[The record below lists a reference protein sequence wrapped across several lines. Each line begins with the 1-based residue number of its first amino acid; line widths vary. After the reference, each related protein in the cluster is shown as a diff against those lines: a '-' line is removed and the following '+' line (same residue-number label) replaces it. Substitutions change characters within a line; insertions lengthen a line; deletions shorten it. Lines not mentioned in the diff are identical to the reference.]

1 MMKAQRKWSVTLSVW
16 LVATLT
22 LALLV
27 LSLFGCGGGKSSP
40 LTSPSVSSPPE
51 ISSDQSIATARFFVD
66 VKTRQ
71 VTVTP
76 VSGTNKTTKGRT
88 IFTGTAINFV
98 TSTLLDHPGNP
109 GIKVIR
115 VALVNRTNITI
126 GQFPNGV
133 VTGVRVLFSP
143 INPVGSFSNLRPLVT
158 VSTFAGTGSAG
169 TTDGHVGSATFSEPS
184 GVAVDSSG
192 NLYVTDYTG
201 HRIRKIQGGFVSTLA
216 GSGVAGY
223 ANGVGTS
230 ASFNA
235 PFGIAFNPVGNSLV
249 VAEYSGNRIRRV
261 TLDGRVSLIAGTG
274 TAGDADGAGNAA
286 QFRNPAG
293 VVVDSNGVIYVSDGH
308 RIRKIVFTGSD
319 PTNPSHY
326 TVSTLAGSGVAGFA
340 DGVGTAA
347 RFNVPR
353 GLAISAD
360 GTIYVADQG
369 NYRIRRVS
377 PTGEVVTIAG
387 TGVSGVVD
395 GSGDTARFSAPYGIV
410 WVNGSLI
417 VSEGVHVLRQV
428 RLKEP
433 NAAEGR
439 ASSWLVQ
446 TIAGSSGVSG
456 SADGSGV
463 DARFNTPRLLAVDRS
478 GNIYV
483 ADAYNHKIRKVTPN
497 SGFFPVGLATGSAS
511 SETVRLWNADGYYP
525 NPSGEPVAY
534 VEYSG
539 VLKGGAMSEAKE
551 WAFVVPKGVTAF
563 EFTVTVEA
571 NTVGTPPDAGD
582 SNVGSPNVLVRT
594 ILWNEKGGSG
604 GFGFD
609 VTGNADGPLA
619 LARFGIIADIE
630 VDRFGNLYIAD
641 NWRRSI
647 RRISANGIV
656 TTVAG
661 GRAGYQDGPGNV
673 ARFGGD
679 VLNLAVSPDG
689 TEIFCPANNVIRR
702 IALIPGS
709 DPTNPANWIVSTIAG
724 VPDGVPGFNNGAG
737 DVARF
742 AGPQGIAM
750 DEGGN
755 LYVTETMGWD
765 TRYDPPRLVGG
776 HRVRVIVF
784 KGGDRSDP
792 KSWEVRSVAGDPA
805 GNEGD
810 ADGVGK
816 DARFSNPTQIVV
828 DRWGNLYVSEPQK
841 RRIRKITNALGYEFL
856 NPYGSGVVTTF
867 VNNLAGSLAVDAA
880 GYLYVANNYRVYRV
894 SPSGSIS
901 VVAGTGEPGAQD
913 GPGNTAKFN
922 LLGAIAVDSS
932 GNIYVSDNEWR
943 SESPNIFNLRL
954 RIIQRVIGSG
964 SP

>member
-1 MMKAQRKWSVTLSVW
+1 
-16 LVATLT
+16 
-22 LALLV
+22 
-27 LSLFGCGGGKSSP
+27 
-40 LTSPSVSSPPE
+40 
-51 ISSDQSIATARFFVD
+51 VD
-66 VKTRQ
+66 
-71 VTVTP
+71 
-76 VSGTNKTTKGRT
+76 
-88 IFTGTAINFV
+88 
-98 TSTLLDHPGNP
+98 
-109 GIKVIR
+109 
-115 VALVNRTNITI
+115 
-126 GQFPNGV
+126 
-133 VTGVRVLFSP
+133 
-143 INPVGSFSNLRPLVT
+143 
-158 VSTFAGTGSAG
+158 
-169 TTDGHVGSATFSEPS
+169 
-184 GVAVDSSG
+184 
-192 NLYVTDYTG
+192 
-201 HRIRKIQGGFVSTLA
+201 
-216 GSGVAGY
+216 
-223 ANGVGTS
+223 
-230 ASFNA
+230 
-235 PFGIAFNPVGNSLV
+235 NSLV

-274 TAGDADGAGNAA
+274 TAGDADGAGDVA
-286 QFRNPAG
+286 QFRNPTS
-293 VVVDSNGVIYVSDGH
+293 VVVDSNGVIYVSESSGH

-387 TGVSGVVD
+387 TGVRGVVD

-417 VSEGVHVLRQV
+417 VSEVVHVLRQV

-463 DARFNTPRLLAVDRS
+463 DARFNTPRLLAADRS

-483 ADAYNHKIRKVTPN
+483 ADTYNHKIRKVTPN

-594 ILWNEKGGSG
+594 ILWNEKGGIFAGESSI
-604 GFGFD
+604 
-609 VTGNADGPLA
+609 VDGPLS
-619 LARFGIIADIE
+619 LARFSSIDGIA
-630 VDRFGNLYIAD
+630 VDQFGNLYVVD
-641 NWRRSI
+641 VWNDSI
-647 RRISANGIV
+647 RRISVNGIV
-656 TTVAG
+656 TTIAG
-661 GRAGYQDGPGNV
+661 GNREGYQDGPGHI
-673 ARFGGD
+673 ARFGFYIYPM
-679 VLNLAVSPDG
+679 NLVVSKDG
-689 TEIFCPANNVIRR
+689 TELFVADSGNGVIRR
-702 IALIPGS
+702 VALIPGS

-724 VPDGVPGFNNGAG
+724 IPDGVQGFNNGRG

-742 AGPQGIAM
+742 ATPLCIAM

-755 LYVTETMGWD
+755 LYVTEIN
-765 TRYDPPRLVGG
+765 G
-776 HRVRVIVF
+776 HRVRVILF
-784 KGGDRSDP
+784 RGGDRSDP
-792 KSWEVRSVAGDPA
+792 KSWEVRSVAGDPY
-805 GNEGD
+805 GSQGD
-810 ADGVGK
+810 ADGVGRN
-816 DARFSNPTQIVV
+816 ARFSYPGNIVV
-828 DRWGNLYVSEPQK
+828 DKWGNIYVSESQK
-841 RRIRKITNALGYEFL
+841 KRIRKITNALDPTYSTDY
-856 NPYGSGVVTTF
+856 YGNGIVTTF
-867 VNNLAGSLAVDAA
+867 INNLSGSLAVDAA

-922 LLGAIAVDSS
+922 LFGDIAVDSS
-932 GNIYVSDNEWR
+932 GNIYVSDYEWR
-943 SESPNIFNLRL
+943 SESPIIFNLRL
-954 RIIQRVIGSG
+954 RIIQRIIGSG